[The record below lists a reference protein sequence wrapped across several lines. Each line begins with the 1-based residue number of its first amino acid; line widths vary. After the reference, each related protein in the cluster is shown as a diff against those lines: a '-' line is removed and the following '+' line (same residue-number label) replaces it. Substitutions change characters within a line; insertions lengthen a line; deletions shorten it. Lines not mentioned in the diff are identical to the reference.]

1 MVTTFMAIGTL
12 LVLVARSTLSCSLQ
26 IEPVD
31 KGDLLTKDSSFS
43 LQHPLK
49 A

>member
-12 LVLVARSTLSCSLQ
+12 LALAVTGTLSCSSQ

-31 KGDLLTKDSSFS
+31 KGDLLNKDSSLS
-43 LQHPLK
+43 LQHPP
-49 A
+49 

>member
-12 LVLVARSTLSCSLQ
+12 LVLVVRSTLPCSSQ

-31 KGDLLTKDSSFS
+31 KGDLLNKDSSFS